1 MKMHFFSFLTG
12 TFVACA
18 TLAFI
23 SWQDKSNTEKKPDK
37 GKDPCFCSA
46 VADYDRISLEDA
58 LKIVGNY
65 GNIERLT
72 SELVVNTPLSGNL
85 FPWNTGLERTEISR
99 LREVHK
105 RDDARAIWFS
115 LDKLKA
121 YICAIEKQVSKID
134 TSACKIR
141 NLGIRMYYGRYTG
154 EVDEVARDYVD
165 RHTIFMVPTYVSDSM
180 PVRFDGDIFYRY
192 KHQDFDPWASSR
204 CKINTFRYPPDQL
217 PTKPL
222 DAILSISPNYGRRI
236 RLLWPGIDS
245 LPPANG
251 PFSFETSL
259 YFDGPLMNQGQLTP
273 PFSGGTSF

>member
-1 MKMHFFSFLTG
+1 MHLFSFLTG

-23 SWQDKSNTEKKPDK
+23 SWQDKSSIGQKPDK
-37 GKDPCFCSA
+37 GKDRCFCDSA
-46 VADYDRISLEDA
+46 ADYDRITFEDA

-65 GNIERLT
+65 SDIERFT
-72 SELVVNTPLSGNL
+72 SELVINTSSSERL
-85 FPWNTGLERTEISR
+85 FPWNTGLESNEISR
-99 LREVHK
+99 LRKVHK

-121 YICAIEKQVSKID
+121 YICAIERQVSKID
-134 TSACKIR
+134 TKACKIS

-154 EVDEVARDYVD
+154 DVNEVALDYID
-165 RHTIFMVPTYVSDSM
+165 RHTIFMVPTYLSDSI
-180 PVRFDGDIFYRY
+180 PVRFDGDVFYRY
-192 KHQDFDPWASSR
+192 KHQDFDPWASSG
-204 CKINTFRYPPDQL
+204 CKINTFRYPPGQL
-217 PTKPL
+217 PKKPL
-222 DAILSISPNYGRRI
+222 DAILSISSNYGRRI

-245 LPPANG
+245 LPQTNG

-259 YFDGPLMNQGQLTP
+259 YYNEPLMNQGQLTP